1 MPLSSSYSDVQSHFY
16 FHFVLYFGFHTSF
29 HFVLYFGFHTSLLL
43 SESHAQFCSLLSH
56 PRDVS

>member
-1 MPLSSSYSDVQSHFY
+1 MPLSSSYSDFQDHLY
-16 FHFVLYFGFHTSF
+16 FHFVLYFGFHTS
-29 HFVLYFGFHTSLLL
+29 SLL